1 MVCQVRFSG
10 MIGQYPLA
18 SVVGKITDCYG
29 PRVCSLA
36 AGIFFVLSF
45 GGFASQL
52 SLATDG
58 IDYDPLSS
66 FRILV
71 LCSLLAGFGTVFS

>member
-1 MVCQVRFSG
+1 

-18 SVVGKITDCYG
+18 PVVGEVIDRYG
-29 PRVCSLA
+29 PRICSLA

-58 IDYDPLSS
+58 ADHTSLSS

-71 LCSLLAGFGTVFS
+71 VCSLLAGFGTVSS